1 MFLLDTNVISE
12 TRKPRPNDGLAAW
25 VKAVQTEALFLSVMT
40 LGEIR
45 KGIER
50 LRARD
55 DQTATQ
61 IESWLTDLAHAFG
74 PRLLSVDQDIADS
87 WGRIAAEAGYDHLDT
102 ILAAT
107 ARVHGLTL
115 VTRNTRHVDGL
126 GIRVL
131 NPFSH

>member
-12 TRKPRPNDGLAAW
+12 TRKPRPNEGVISWIESIQDELM
-25 VKAVQTEALFLSVMT
+25 FLSVMT

-45 KGIER
+45 KGVELFRRRDNNGALEIEG
-50 LRARD
+50 
-55 DQTATQ
+55 
-61 IESWLTDLAHAFG
+61 WLISLEQAFG
-74 PRLLSVDQDIADS
+74 GRVLAVDRTIADA
-87 WGRIAAEAGYDHLDT
+87 WGYIAAESGYDHID
-102 ILAAT
+102 IMLAAT

-115 VTRNTRHVDGL
+115 VTRNTRHVEGL